1 MKRGAMWLCLW
12 LFFLIGISSF
22 AQESRLRLM
31 EYNVENLF
39 DTIASPKQGG
49 GEFTPQGSYHWN
61 SPRYWSKLARLSR
74 VIAAAGED
82 RPVDLVALIEV
93 ENDSVVANLT
103 QRTKLWRMG
112 YEYVITHSADVRG
125 INVALLYQPHRFR
138 PIGKDSLRVLPVNK
152 NQHCTRDVLH
162 VAGELTTGD
171 TLDVFVCH
179 LPSRRGGRPAM
190 AYRSAVG
197 RALRTMVDSVMHSR
211 ARAHVVLTGD
221 FNSYYP
227 EPLFERDLGVRLPSA
242 SDSIDANALYLLS
255 NEMRGREDVRGT
267 YKFQGLWNQL
277 DQFIV
282 NGRLLQNR
290 DNEVLRTSPTHCRI
304 VDFPF
309 LLKKEKS
316 KEGFRPLRTYLGTYY
331 QGGYSDHLP
340 LVLDIEY

>member
-1 MKRGAMWLCLW
+1 
-12 LFFLIGISSF
+12 
-22 AQESRLRLM
+22 M

-49 GEFTPQGSYHWN
+49 GEFTPQGSYQWT
-61 SPRYWSKLARLSR
+61 SRRYWSKLARLSR

-103 QRTKLWRMG
+103 RRTKLWRMG
-112 YEYVITHSADVRG
+112 YDYIVTHSADARG

-138 PIGKDSLRVLPVNK
+138 PVGKDTLRVFPISK
-152 NQHCTRDVLH
+152 NQLCTRDVLH

-179 LPSRRGGRPAM
+179 LPSRRGGNLAM
-190 AYRSAVG
+190 RYRSAVG
-197 RALRTMVDSVMHSR
+197 RALRVMVDSVMQHR
-211 ARAHVVLTGD
+211 AKPLVVLTGD
-221 FNSYYP
+221 FNAFYP
-227 EPLFERDLGVRLPSA
+227 EPLFERDLGVRLPGA
-242 SDSIDANALYLLS
+242 VDSVCEKSLYLLS
-255 NEMRGREDVRGT
+255 HNMRGRADVRGT
-267 YKFQGLWNQL
+267 YKFQGQWNQL
-277 DQFIV
+277 DQFVV
-282 NGRLLQNR
+282 NGRLLN
-290 DNEVLRTSPTHCRI
+290 DKGSIRTSAAHCRI

-316 KEGFRPLRTYLGTYY
+316 GEGYRPLRTYLGTYY